1 VEARVHVLGR
11 IKTQQKQ
18 AAAAAVA
25 SDKSSSSSNSNN
37 DRATKAPQP
46 LTSSSSENQCFIS
59 ASFRSFLSIQSDACT
74 CMMFSLVNLTRHFE
88 ISFLCISF
96 LGKDDMIKEDQRNE
110 EEWEGNTHC
119 CSDQAVSLLLF
130 VSFFSF
136 LGFAFLQHMGGGW
149 SVEG

>member
-1 VEARVHVLGR
+1 MHVLGR

-59 ASFRSFLSIQSDACT
+59 ASFINSERRVHVYD
-74 CMMFSLVNLTRHFE
+74 V
-88 ISFLCISF
+88 F
-96 LGKDDMIKEDQRNE
+96 LGQSYE
-110 EEWEGNTHC
+110 T
-119 CSDQAVSLLLF
+119 F
-130 VSFFSF
+130 
-136 LGFAFLQHMGGGW
+136 
-149 SVEG
+149 